1 MAKLNLLLD
10 ETAEKQNYFSAE
22 AISKAVC
29 GVLKQRSRYA
39 IEVSFVSGEE
49 IKKINNE
56 QRGIDKVTDV
66 LSFPMLD
73 GIRGKSVKIA
83 DFPLDYDEELGAIF
97 MGSIVICLK
106 RAKEQAEEYGHS
118 EKREI
123 NYLLVH
129 GILHLFGYDHMT
141 DEDKAQMRDL
151 EEKIM
156 AKLNLTRDI

>member
-1 MAKLNLLLD
+1 MAKLTLVTDDTVEKPNSLD
-10 ETAEKQNYFSAE
+10 AEL
-22 AISKAVC
+22 IGKAVC
-29 GVLKQRSRYA
+29 SVLKQRGRYA
-39 IEVSFVSGEE
+39 IEVSFASDEE
-49 IKKINNE
+49 IKQINNE
-56 QRGIDKVTDV
+56 QRGIDEVTDV

-73 GIRGKSVKIA
+73 GIRGKSVKIS
-83 DFPLDYDEELGAIF
+83 DFPLDYDEDLNAVF

-106 RAKEQAEEYGHS
+106 KAKEQAKEYGHS

-141 DEDKAQMRDL
+141 DEDKTQMRDL

-156 AKLNLTRDI
+156 AKLDLTRDV

>member
-10 ETAEKQNYFSAE
+10 ETAEKQNYFDVE

-29 GVLKQRSRYA
+29 RVLKQCSRYA
-39 IEVSFVSGEE
+39 IEVSFVNDEE
-49 IKKINNE
+49 IKKINDE

-83 DFPLDYDEELGAIF
+83 DFPLDYDEELGSIF

-156 AKLNLTRDI
+156 TKLNLTRDV